1 MPRKSNTKRA
11 NGSGTIRK
19 RKDGTWEARYTARID
34 TGSGKQIQRSIYSKS
49 HDDIRKKLNQV
60 SRQIDTGIYIDPVK
74 LTVR

>member
-34 TGSGKQIQRSIYSKS
+34 TGSGKQIQLKQPQSFMADATAFATLMSSSFPSSMVCLRE
-49 HDDIRKKLNQV
+49 
-60 SRQIDTGIYIDPVK
+60 P
-74 LTVR
+74 